1 MDKVVLSHSSGSV
14 AEIYLAGGHV
24 TSWKVP
30 STTGELQEQLFVS
43 STSKYGGGSAI
54 RGGIPV
60 CFPQFATDGPG
71 KKHGFA
77 RNSEKWTVLN
87 MQADNTSTTLRLIG
101 DGTEDEK
108 WPNAFVLDITLT
120 LGAHSLQQSMK
131 VTNTNAEAFS
141 FTTALHTYFAVAN
154 ARQTYLQGANGLSYL
169 TTNEAKP
176 GTFTE
181 DRDKATMSEMTDRI
195 YYDAPDSGLVLDEE
209 GGRPGGPLSLIKSN
223 FSDAVYWNIWEEG
236 AAGMSDMGPGE
247 WAHYT
252 CVEAAQIKTPVVL
265 GAGETWEAYQ
275 EFQVPNPRL

>member
-1 MDKVVLSHSSGSV
+1 MDSELQTRLFSVLQARKDFLTAENEQLRSSLTGSVELVKDGRGMDKVVLSHSSGSV

-87 MQADNTSTTLRLIG
+87 MQADNTRTTLRLIG

-181 DRDKATMSEMTDRI
+181 DRDKVGR
-195 YYDAPDSGLVLDEE
+195 LVLF
-209 GGRPGGPLSLIKSN
+209 LS
-223 FSDAVYWNIWEEG
+223 
-236 AAGMSDMGPGE
+236 
-247 WAHYT
+247 
-252 CVEAAQIKTPVVL
+252 
-265 GAGETWEAYQ
+265 
-275 EFQVPNPRL
+275 